1 MNIFWHWINLAGDI
15 LPLFYYLAGRAL
27 RSAHPFLVYLQCYLE
42 LLTFLMLGEL
52 EF

>member
-27 RSAHPFLVYLQCYLE
+27 RHPFLAYLQCYLE